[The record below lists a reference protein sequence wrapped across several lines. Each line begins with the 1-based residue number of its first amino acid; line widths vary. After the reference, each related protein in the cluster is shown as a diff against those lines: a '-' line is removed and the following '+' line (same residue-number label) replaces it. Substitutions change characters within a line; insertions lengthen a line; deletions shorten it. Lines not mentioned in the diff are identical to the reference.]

1 MSIDFE
7 IEKIHDSIWVFKK
20 AYPYGKDLI
29 DYYENLPPLD
39 NPEENWQGWYAYGDH
54 RKILT
59 PGPLWNHFPKKESFM
74 NEVFKEIES
83 KEHKTFHMEEVF
95 SLFYETTK
103 IYAESQKISFPNWK
117 WEAFDI
123 ASYNP
128 GAGAG
133 PDHGMAFHSDYQHE
147 KHDEPGVKFGFT
159 CLFYLNDNYKGG
171 EIIFKEMSD
180 DLEKVLWRGSYK
192 PSEGDIVI
200 FPSAHP
206 IYHATRKCAE
216 NKKYLLR
223 LYWRY
228 EDEGLPS
235 YWEERSKFTDENE
248 WEIYLK
254 DRRKNIGFAR
264 GKLINNFDTEINREE
279 YYE

>member
-1 MSIDFE
+1 MNHNFN

-20 AYPYGKDLI
+20 AYSYGKDLI
-29 DYYENLPPLD
+29 DYYENLPPLESK
-39 NPEENWQGWYAYGDH
+39 EENWQNWYEYGNH

-59 PGPLWNHFPKKESFM
+59 PGPLWDSFPEKELFTDQI
-74 NEVFKEIES
+74 FKEIHS
-83 KEHKTFHMEEVF
+83 KEHKNSLIKEVLD
-95 SLFYETTK
+95 LFYETTK
-103 IYAESQKISFPNWK
+103 MYVEEQNIIFPNWK

-133 PDHGMAFHSDYQHE
+133 PDHGMAFHSDYQQE
-147 KHDEPGVKFGFT
+147 KHDEPGVKFGLT
-159 CLFYLNDNYKGG
+159 CLFYLNDNYGSG
-171 EIIFKEMSD
+171 EIIFKELSE
-180 DLEKVLWRGSYK
+180 DLSKVVWRGRYK
-192 PSEGDIVI
+192 PSEGDILI
-200 FPSAHP
+200 FPSAPP
-206 IYHATRKCAE
+206 IFHATRKCTE

-254 DRRKNIGFAR
+254 DRRKSIGFER
-264 GKLINNFDTEINREE
+264 GRLINNSDTEINREGI
-279 YYE
+279 YE